1 MVFGCSYYRD
11 SVQFVAIY
19 CLCFSVE
26 YSSYNR
32 TKQDFAFERHI
43 LQTICN
49 INSEINNIKY
59 FHIFNFMP
67 THTFSTV
74 AFKLFSFVNG
84 KNHVFRSYSSQVLYG
99 ALLNMTLKP
108 PICTERP
115 RSIDFTLKRNYTSYH
130 EKAIYSLQ
138 IFKFY
143 FRD

>member
-1 MVFGCSYYRD
+1 
-11 SVQFVAIY
+11 
-19 CLCFSVE
+19 
-26 YSSYNR
+26 
-32 TKQDFAFERHI
+32 
-43 LQTICN
+43 
-49 INSEINNIKY
+49 
-59 FHIFNFMP
+59 MP

-74 AFKLFSFVNG
+74 AFKLFSFVDG

>member
-11 SVQFVAIY
+11 SVQFVSKS

-32 TKQDFAFERHI
+32 TKQDFAFER
-43 LQTICN
+43 QICK

-59 FHIFNFMP
+59 FLIFNSMP